1 MVGGLL
7 CYFHW
12 EAMLISYLAKIV
24 IPVPFSNM
32 QELYESDYQF
42 TTLAGS
48 AFSDAFK
55 NGDELW
61 RLIYREK
68 LEFFD
73 DIGPAAA
80 DYLDWVLLDAKNA
93 VYYNAKSFS

>member
-24 IPVPFSNM
+24 IPVPFSSM
-32 QELYESDYQF
+32 QELYKSDYRL

-48 AFSDAFK
+48 SYFDAFK

-61 RLIYREK
+61 QLIHREK
-68 LEFFD
+68 LEVVNQYCGSAD
-73 DIGPAAA
+73 DC
-80 DYLDWVLLDAKNA
+80 LNWLLLDAKNA
-93 VYYNAKSFS
+93 VYFDYKSFS

>member
-1 MVGGLL
+1 MLGGLL

-32 QELYESDYQF
+32 QELYKSDYQF

-48 AFSDAFK
+48 AFSDSFK
-55 NGDELW
+55 NGNELW
-61 RLIYREK
+61 QLIYTEK
-68 LEFFD
+68 LETL

-80 DYLDWVLLDAKNA
+80 DYLDWVLLDAKYA